1 MVSLLEKIQK
11 EKELLSTS
19 TPKVSLQEGTLFILY
34 LTNSCNLLLT
44 LFVLYVHVFL
54 QIYWGY
60 QQTTY
65 LLANRK
71 KFLLLF
77 LHLLLEMTKEDGT
90 QTKQIVLS
98 GGVDLQL
105 MES

>member
-54 QIYWGY
+54 QIY
-60 QQTTY
+60 
-65 LLANRK
+65 
-71 KFLLLF
+71 
-77 LHLLLEMTKEDGT
+77 
-90 QTKQIVLS
+90 
-98 GGVDLQL
+98 
-105 MES
+105 